1 MARIESIKTKLHRLN
16 ISVVIISI
24 VVIFVLQLLLN
35 ILEFSNIG
43 QSLYHDF
50 WHQPHYLF
58 TISSIC
64 INLFIPLIVIYML
77 TRFFYKKHLS
87 RNIDYLNHI
96 IKSLKSDDIDLKVTT
111 TNIKEFNDVINEV
124 QNINTFLK
132 KRIAD
137 QLTIQNNFKKKLEIF
152 EHDLKTPLTV
162 MQGHIELLKKIN
174 NSELPNQEIKSK
186 INSETKVILNAL
198 ERINNQIKLHI
209 NNVKLLPNHSDKI
222 NIEKVIST
230 INESYNNKYILKDK
244 TMDIQVDNKLLHN
257 HIFLNNQIL
266 YHVIDNLINN
276 ALKYAN
282 KELSINFKCL
292 DQRLLQFSVINDG
305 KQFTEDELKFAKE
318 WGVKGKASNG
328 SGIGLYFANEV
339 IKQYNSEIILE
350 NIENKAKVSFIVDIS
365 KMT

>member
-1 MARIESIKTKLHRLN
+1 
-16 ISVVIISI
+16 
-24 VVIFVLQLLLN
+24 
-35 ILEFSNIG
+35 
-43 QSLYHDF
+43 
-50 WHQPHYLF
+50 
-58 TISSIC
+58 
-64 INLFIPLIVIYML
+64 
-77 TRFFYKKHLS
+77 
-87 RNIDYLNHI
+87 
-96 IKSLKSDDIDLKVTT
+96 
-111 TNIKEFNDVINEV
+111 
-124 QNINTFLK
+124 
-132 KRIAD
+132 
-137 QLTIQNNFKKKLEIF
+137 
-152 EHDLKTPLTV
+152 

-186 INSETKVILNAL
+186 INSETKVIFNAL
-198 ERINNQIKLHI
+198 ERINNQIKIHI

-230 INESYNNKYILKDK
+230 INESYNNKYILKNK